1 MSTSI
6 LHLFFFTRFLL
17 LKMHYLESYSWMSH
31 RTFIESSTA
40 TTAFW
45 LDQYGGRFAS
55 IFRRCPPSM
64 FWGQWYLP
72 IDPLTWQQGIELRW
86 FQLSWSYCFS
96 VTNTIAV
103 PGFVRLVHR
112 CLLNLM
118 LLIDRFPAN
127 AINIDH
133 GKSRPYLL
141 FPCIDEGQGSTKNSR
156 YVKYRVENIS
166 WKTIYELTAQFQITD
181 FPWFGLVYCDLAMVL
196 SIIV

>member
-1 MSTSI
+1 MHFDFHYTFN
-6 LHLFFFTRFLL
+6 LTKLFWPPPLL
-17 LKMHYLESYSWMSH
+17 RK
-31 RTFIESSTA
+31 TFWS
-40 TTAFW
+40 
-45 LDQYGGRFAS
+45 
-55 IFRRCPPSM
+55 PPSGNSKL
-64 FWGQWYLP
+64 FWP
-72 IDPLTWQQGIELRW
+72 PLHFAQPPHQSIYER
-86 FQLSWSYCFS
+86 S
-96 VTNTIAV
+96 
-103 PGFVRLVHR
+103 FVRLVHR

-181 FPWFGLVYCDLAMVL
+181 FPWFGLVWFGLLWFGHGFINNCLASDLL
-196 SIIV
+196 LCLFRNG